1 MCAPVTSP
9 VISEL
14 SYSYTKRPL
23 LHVVHHSVP
32 SPIACSIQ
40 IVYTVCHT
48 VRGWEGLQVC
58 VCVCVYKMCVLL
70 CIHVCVCLCWSV
82 SMILWYM
89 YVCKFCH
96 KQYLHITRG
105 HSFLISKKAQDVHPM
120 NLTKWT
126 TTGRL

>member
-32 SPIACSIQ
+32 SPIACSIR

-58 VCVCVYKMCVLL
+58 VTVCACVGLYSRM
-70 CIHVCVCLCWSV
+70 SED
-82 SMILWYM
+82 S
-89 YVCKFCH
+89 FGTRH
-96 KQYLHITRG
+96 KEN
-105 HSFLISKKAQDVHPM
+105 FM
-120 NLTKWT
+120 
-126 TTGRL
+126 